1 MHIRR
6 IGSDAPPR
14 IIKDSDLRCD
24 CDVQTVH
31 DDFGNCRHFLKRN
44 KLYISAVKISPRYT
58 LRKSVQKVAIR
69 DPLVNVCNQVSRAV
83 VPLPQGTLQATSDVE
98 PRKEEIPPSR
108 GLPKTFS
115 LNSHALTFSLKSQA
129 PPKFKELKSLCDNL
143 MNNVSREDPSTR
155 TYIAG
160 MLISMNS
167 ALHNTNSA
175 HTRNIINTGT
185 CPTLETLSTL
195 STLWTQHVNK
205 FSPMPMASSPSM
217 EHSQNI
223 LFVAMPSRS

>member
-1 MHIRR
+1 MNVRR

-14 IIKDSDLRCD
+14 IIKDSDLLCD

-31 DDFGNCRHFLKRN
+31 HFGNCRHFLKRN
-44 KLYISAVKISPRYT
+44 NLCISADKISPRYT
-58 LRKSVQKVAIR
+58 LRKSVQKVVIG
-69 DPLVNVCNQVSRAV
+69 DPLVNACNQVSRAV

-98 PRKEEIPPSR
+98 PRTEELPPPR
-108 GLPKTFS
+108 GLPTTYS
-115 LNSHALTFSLKSQA
+115 LKSHALTFSHKSQA
-129 PPKFKELKSLCDNL
+129 PPKFKELKSLCDD
-143 MNNVSREDPSTR
+143 NVSGEDPSTR

-167 ALHNTNSA
+167 ALRNTNSA
-175 HTRNIINTGT
+175 HMRDDMNTGT
-185 CPTLETLSTL
+185 CPILETLSTF
-195 STLWTQHVNK
+195 WTQHVNK